1 MIPEEVIR
9 IADDIRGMRIR
20 AVSVF
25 IIICSTHV
33 HWFLKPFN
41 AMRCAD
47 AYKPQRY
54 IINAPGFPRLVGL

>member
-33 HWFLKPFN
+33 YWFLKPFN
-41 AMRCAD
+41 AMRYAD
-47 AYKPQRY
+47 AYKPRD
-54 IINAPGFPRLVGL
+54 IFNW

>member
-25 IIICSTHV
+25 IIICSTYV
-33 HWFLKPFN
+33 HGFLRPFN
-41 AMRCAD
+41 AMIYAD

-54 IINAPGFPRLVGL
+54 IYLVTPGFREP

>member
-9 IADDIRGMRIR
+9 IADDIRGIRIR

-33 HWFLKPFN
+33 HWILRPFN
-41 AMRCAD
+41 AMRYAD

-54 IINAPGFPRLVGL
+54 IIDAPELPRP